1 MVVENVIIW
10 GSGKYYQYKA
20 GYLRENYHILG
31 IISKDSEE
39 KTIDG
44 YPVISKETIHKYPY
58 HKIIVMSDLHLFEI
72 VQEILQ
78 MGISADK
85 IILGVNLPPATGR
98 DVLYISQEEQMDINA
113 DGTIV
118 WNHNKVVS
126 CQEDIEE
133 LKRLHIGTMT
143 DEMIRNLPLKPLSYD
158 YGLSRGGRSIA
169 RYYIDKFVEEYK
181 EFIKGTVMEIGDA
194 RYSILGKD
202 AVENLLILSL
212 DDEEKEHYVKGNLET
227 GEGLKE
233 EYLDCIILT
242 NVLSSL
248 FDIQAAV
255 RNIGRVLKKGG
266 KAIITVPGIA
276 SLYRVQYETYGQ
288 FWRFTPSGVIQLL
301 KRYIPDAK
309 IIVKEYGNVKTS
321 AAFLYGMTVEDLT
334 KEELEYR
341 DSCYPMVIGI
351 CLER

>member
-1 MVVENVIIW
+1 
-10 GSGKYYQYKA
+10 
-20 GYLRENYHILG
+20 
-31 IISKDSEE
+31 
-39 KTIDG
+39 
-44 YPVISKETIHKYPY
+44 
-58 HKIIVMSDLHLFEI
+58 
-72 VQEILQ
+72 
-78 MGISADK
+78 
-85 IILGVNLPPATGR
+85 
-98 DVLYISQEEQMDINA
+98 
-113 DGTIV
+113 
-118 WNHNKVVS
+118 
-126 CQEDIEE
+126 
-133 LKRLHIGTMT
+133 
-143 DEMIRNLPLKPLSYD
+143 
-158 YGLSRGGRSIA
+158 
-169 RYYIDKFVEEYK
+169 
-181 EFIKGTVMEIGDA
+181 MEIGDA